1 MPSADERLATV
12 EAVLLELRADVADI
26 KHEAVR
32 TRDRLHKLEGVS
44 ALFVET
50 QKENRRKEAEQYHQ
64 LGTRLT
70 IVGLILTALLF
81 IEPFLY
87 HYAVGK

>member
-12 EAVLLELRADVADI
+12 ETLLWEIRDDVTEV
-26 KHEAVR
+26 KQEAAR

-50 QKENRRKEAEQYHQ
+50 QKENRRKEDAQYR
-64 LGTRLT
+64 RLT
-70 IVGLILTALLF
+70 AHLQMMGLLFAALLF